1 MGRHSL
7 RRLFTIVSM
16 LLVSLVL
23 PGAAV
28 IAQDGTPGAS
38 NQIAFSLNPKGEQDG
53 SFFELTADPG
63 STTDLSV
70 EFGNQ
75 YSEELTL
82 RSFVSDSFTL
92 TNGGLGVSDEGVNTK
107 PPTPWIDYPAETYT
121 LAPGEVRDVDFTVTI
136 PDDAEPG
143 NYVSLLVLQ
152 TAEPVP
158 VEGTQLFDQIIRKA
172 IAIDITVPGEEDPA
186 FAIGEITYASG
197 PNVPS
202 LSIAIANT
210 GNQRLRPAGT
220 MSVTDAGGAQILSAD
235 VAMGSVYAGTDTQ
248 LQFALQQPLPAG
260 EYALTLDLHDE
271 ETGAEASVSQQPFTV
286 EETATPTTDLVTFT
300 DLSLE
305 PAPDASA
312 PVFATIA
319 GTIANGGAA
328 IASARLTVHAFK
340 DGEEVESF
348 QLIPSLSVPQGETP
362 FQQRYIPGTGFTSGT
377 WSFTLTLESVDTAS
391 GAATL
396 VATQQ
401 LEQTIVVP

>member
-1 MGRHSL
+1 MA
-7 RRLFTIVSM
+7 VA
-16 LLVSLVL
+16 LLVAM
-23 PGAAV
+23 PGASTL
-28 IAQDGTPGAS
+28 AQDGTPSAP
-38 NQIAFSLNPKGEQDG
+38 NQIAFSLNPKGEPDG
-53 SFFELTADPG
+53 SFFEITADPG
-63 STTDLSV
+63 STTDLTV

-75 YSEELTL
+75 YTEELTL

-121 LAPGEVRDVDFTVTI
+121 LAPGEVQEVDFTVAI
-136 PDDAEPG
+136 PDDAAPG

-172 IAIDITVPGEEDPA
+172 IAIDITIPGDENPA
-186 FAIGEITYASG
+186 FSIGAITYASG

-202 LSIAIANT
+202 LSIEIANT
-210 GNQRLRPAGT
+210 GNERVRPAG
-220 MSVTDAGGAQILSAD
+220 SLAVTDASGAQVLSAD
-235 VAMGSVYAGTDTQ
+235 VAMGSVYAGTSTL
-248 LQFALQQPLPAG
+248 LQFALQQPLSAG
-260 EYALTLDLHDE
+260 EYALTLDLTDE
-271 ETGAEASVSQQPFTV
+271 ETGAEASVSQQTFTV

-305 PAPDASA
+305 PGPDATA
-312 PVFATIA
+312 PVFATIT

-362 FQQRYIPGTGFTSGT
+362 FEQRYIPGTGFTSGT

-396 VATQQ
+396 LATQQ